1 MVRRM
6 SPPFR
11 AEHVGS
17 LLRPPALT
25 AAFRALA
32 EERIDAAGFAAAQD
46 AAIRAAVA
54 EQEELGF
61 RAVTDGEFRRGSY
74 WGHFIGPVEGLGVK
88 PARFRFHDEA
98 GAEQEFLAPHVEGPV
113 RRVGPISVAEF
124 AFLKSVAR
132 ATPKLTL
139 PAPPTFQFWRGR
151 AGVEG
156 YDRLERFYRDLAE
169 VYRQEIAELYAAGCR
184 YLQLDEVPLVMLCDP
199 AVQEAVHADGD
210 DPARLTD
217 LYLTAIN
224 AALAAC
230 PADMTVALHLCR
242 GNFKGKH
249 LSAGGY
255 EPMAERLF
263 NGLFRVDAFFLE
275 YDTARAGGFAPLRFL
290 PKTATA
296 VLGLVSSKTP
306 ALESMDAL
314 RRRLDEAAR
323 IVPLERLGLSPQCGF
338 ASAVPGNPLTH
349 AGQRAKLTLVAAT
362 ARSVWGEA

>member
-1 MVRRM
+1 MVPGM

-25 AAFRALA
+25 AAFRAFA
-32 EERIDAAGFAAAQD
+32 EKRIDAAAFAAAQD
-46 AAIRAAVA
+46 AAIREAVA
-54 EQEELGF
+54 EQQALGF
-61 RAVTDGEFRRGSY
+61 RVVTDGEFRRGSY
-74 WGHFIGPVEGLGVK
+74 WGHFIGPVAGLAVK

-98 GAEQEFLAPHVEGPV
+98 GGEQDFLAPHVEGRL
-113 RRVGPISVAEF
+113 RRTRPISLAEF
-124 AFLKSVAR
+124 AYLKSVAR

-156 YDRLERFYRDLAE
+156 YDGLEALYRDLGE
-169 VYRQEIAELYAAGCR
+169 VYRQEIAELHAAGCR

-199 AVQEAVHADGD
+199 AVQEAVRADGD

-230 PADMTVALHLCR
+230 PPDMTVALHLCR

-255 EPMAERLF
+255 EPVAERLF

-275 YDTARAGGFAPLRFL
+275 YDTARAGDFAPLRFL
-290 PKTATA
+290 PKTARA

-306 ALESMDAL
+306 ALESLDAL
-314 RRRLDEAAR
+314 RRRLDEATR

-338 ASAVPGNPLTH
+338 ASAVSGNPLTP
-349 AGQRAKLTLVAAT
+349 ADQRAKLALVVET
-362 ARSVWGEA
+362 ARAVWGGA